1 MSSLRLLIPRLRL
14 LQKKDTAS
22 SVVQRR
28 ELAQLLEEGREAS
41 ARIRV
46 ENVISTDI
54 AVEVMEMVELYCE
67 LLLARA
73 NVLDQVAFGEKGAK
87 ARNRAKDEKNRYE
100 LEKRKASGVG
110 NDTAPESGGSRSFF
124 GFFGGGGSGQQSKQP
139 ATQTPTPPKTEDPD
153 DYDSNSYMDAAIDE
167 AALSVFYAWPRFPHD
182 VRELT
187 IVRTLL
193 GDRYGKDFMALAQE
207 NKVENVSVPERL
219 AKSLRV
225 RPPSQDLVDSYLREI
240 ARAYGIAWGE
250 DREGVINDTEELGS
264 APEFIDD
271 TGTGTGIGNGT
282 GTDNPD
288 PPSTPPK
295 EHDTKELSKTSP
307 PHRPLEPGKS
317 PVRVAPPAPRTD
329 NPHPRVKV
337 PPGSKPESK
346 SGSPSVES
354 KDHGDDGVKKI
365 PEVDELSRRFAA
377 LRR

>member
-1 MSSLRLLIPRLRL
+1 M
-14 LQKKDTAS
+14 
-22 SVVQRR
+22 VQRR

-87 ARNRAKDEKNRYE
+87 SRSRAKEEKNKYE
-100 LEKRKASGVG
+100 LEKRKAGTAG
-110 NDTAPESGGSRSFF
+110 NDTASDTGGSKSFF
-124 GFFGGGGSGQQSKQP
+124 GFFGGGGGGQQSKQQP
-139 ATQTPTPPKTEDPD
+139 SSSTTPTSAKPEDTD
-153 DYDSNSYMDAAIDE
+153 DSNSYMDPAIDE
-167 AALSVFYAWPRFPHD
+167 AAISVFYAWPRFPHD

-193 GDRYGKDFMALAQE
+193 GDRYGKDFMALSQE
-207 NKVENVSVPERL
+207 NKVEHVHVPERL
-219 AKSLRV
+219 AKGLRV

-240 ARAYGIAWGE
+240 ARAYGISWGE
-250 DREGVINDTEELGS
+250 EDTFEAAEELGS

-271 TGTGTGIGNGT
+271 TGGNSDPTEGDN
-282 GTDNPD
+282 DNPD
-288 PPSTPPK
+288 LPSTPPK
-295 EHDTKELSKTSP
+295 EHDTSELSKTTP
-307 PHRPLEPGKS
+307 PRRPLEPGKS
-317 PVRVAPPAPRTD
+317 PVRVAPPAPRVD

-337 PPGSKPESK
+337 PPGSKPDPK
-346 SGSPSVES
+346 SGSGSGSGTGTPSVEN
-354 KDHGDDGVKKI
+354 KDKNKEKENGADDGVRKI